1 MEQHSTMTI
10 GMDLGDKRSH
20 LYVLDNLT
28 GEGLERG
35 DIPTRQKS
43 IEKWFSRRDPAT
55 VVIEVGSDSGWV
67 SRQLAG
73 LGHEVLVADPRRVRR
88 LAGNDDK
95 DDGLD
100 AEFLARIGR
109 MDRKLLKPI
118 KLRSEQTQCALGLIR
133 SRDELVQARTKLI
146 NHVRGAVKTLGVR
159 LSKSSSES
167 FHKLQ
172 AQIPPKLSE
181 ALNPVMVS
189 IETLTQQ
196 IRCCERLIEDKSERQ
211 YPETE
216 ILRQVTG
223 VGAISAL
230 AFVLVIEEPSR
241 FSRSRTV
248 GAYLGLTRRKYKS
261 GQSDPELRISKQ
273 GDRLLRRLLVN
284 SAHYIL
290 GPFGPDS
297 DLRRWGLKYAAGGG
311 KNAKKRAVVAVARK
325 LAVLLHRLWTTGE
338 QYEPL
343 RNSNRSPQGATETV

>member
-1 MEQHSTMTI
+1 MEQRSTKTI

-28 GEGLERG
+28 GEELERAA
-35 DIPTRQKS
+35 IATRQKS
-43 IEKWFSRRDPAT
+43 IEKWFSRRAPVT

-118 KLRSEQTQCALGLIR
+118 KLRSEQTQCVLGLIR
-133 SRDELVQARTKLI
+133 SRDELVQTRTKLI
-146 NHVRGAVKTLGVR
+146 NHVRGAVKTLGER
-159 LSKSSSES
+159 LAKSSSES

-181 ALNPVMVS
+181 ALNPVMLS
-189 IETLTQQ
+189 IELLTEQ
-196 IRCCERLIEDKSERQ
+196 IRCCERMIKDKSEQQ
-211 YPETE
+211 YAETE
-216 ILRQVTG
+216 LLRQVAG
-223 VGAISAL
+223 VGVITAL
-230 AFVLVIEEPSR
+230 AFVLVIEKPSR
-241 FSRSRTV
+241 FSHSRTV

-261 GQSDPELRISKQ
+261 GASDPELRISKQ
-273 GDRLLRRLLVN
+273 GVRRLLVN

-290 GPFGPDS
+290 GPFAPDS

-343 RNSNRSPQGATETV
+343 RNSNRSPAGATEAV

>member
-20 LYVLDNLT
+20 LYVLDNQS
-28 GEGLERG
+28 GEELERG
-35 DIPTRQKS
+35 DIATRQKS
-43 IEKWFSRRDPAT
+43 VQKWFSRREPAT

-67 SRQLAG
+67 SRVLTE

-95 DDGLD
+95 DDALD

-118 KLRSEQTQCALGLIR
+118 KLRSEPTQCALGLLR

-159 LSKSSSES
+159 LPNSSTES

-172 AQIPPKLSE
+172 AQIPQQLRESLS
-181 ALNPVMVS
+181 AVIIC
-189 IETLTQQ
+189 IESLTEQ
-196 IRCCERLIEDKSERQ
+196 IRCCERLIEQKCERE
-211 YPETE
+211 YPQTE
-216 ILRQVTG
+216 LFRQVAG
-223 VGAISAL
+223 VGAITAL
-230 AFVLVIEEPSR
+230 AFALVIEEPSR

-261 GQSDPELRISKQ
+261 GQSDPELRISKR

-343 RNSNRSPQGATETV
+343 RNNSRTPQGAAEAV